1 MVFILDLHKDWGKS
15 GRSVGKVSVTLM
27 AEEGSWEQSS
37 ISQGHAAQADG
48 RGAAGHGQL
57 QSLCYAQWDLRV
69 FHQSP
74 LASVLKVQKES
85 QMT

>member
-1 MVFILDLHKDWGKS
+1 MRIYIDYIYNYGGFYLRLAQGL
-15 GRSVGKVSVTLM
+15 GKVRQICRKGSVTLM

-57 QSLCYAQWDLRV
+57 QSLCY
-69 FHQSP
+69 
-74 LASVLKVQKES
+74 VQ
-85 QMT
+85 